1 METTYYGSV
10 TVTFKPIC
18 FHCGE
23 TSGSK
28 LLNHDFTRDL
38 KRKYAK
44 VGPIWRMCRAA
55 GKEPSTW
62 GVNKLIKNKK
72 CKYL

>member
-44 VGPIWRMCRAA
+44 VGPIWRMGRAA
-55 GKEPSTW
+55 GRALHLGCKQINKEQK
-62 GVNKLIKNKK
+62 V
-72 CKYL
+72 